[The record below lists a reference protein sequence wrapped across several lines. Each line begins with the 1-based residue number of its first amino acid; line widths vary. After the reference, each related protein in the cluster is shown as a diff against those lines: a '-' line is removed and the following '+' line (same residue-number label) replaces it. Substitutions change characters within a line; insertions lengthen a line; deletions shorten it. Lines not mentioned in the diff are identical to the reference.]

1 MKADLLLSDS
11 RPFLEWVVGWYD
23 GLPSVPVGSV
33 VRDPARTAILAIDV
47 LNGFC
52 YEGPLSSAR
61 VAGIVAPIVRLL
73 KATYARGVRH
83 FLLPQEEHSPDAIEF
98 ASYGP
103 HCVAG
108 TREAETVGELEEL
121 LFSDKYVRIG
131 KNSINPFLETALEDW
146 LVAHPEVNTFVVVG
160 DCTDLCTYQLAMG
173 LRLRANAQ
181 QLRDVR
187 VILPADGVQ
196 TYNLPVSVAEE
207 LGAVPHDGDLLHLV
221 FLYHMMLNGV
231 EVVASISEEE

>member
-1 MKADLLLSDS
+1 MNLDSLLSVS
-11 RPFLEWVVGWYD
+11 RPFLEWVVDWHN
-23 GLPSVPVGSV
+23 GLASVSLGSV
-33 VRDPARTAILAIDV
+33 IADPDRTAILAIDV

-52 YEGPLSSAR
+52 YQGPLSSER
-61 VAGIVAPIVRLL
+61 VAGIVEPIVSLF
-73 KATYARGVRH
+73 AAAYTQGVRH
-83 FLLPQEEHSPDAIEF
+83 FLLPQEDHPPDAIEF

-108 TREAETVGELEEL
+108 TAEAETVPELAGL
-121 LFSDKYVRIG
+121 PFSGRFIRIG
-131 KNSINPFLETALEDW
+131 KNSISPFVGTGLEDW
-146 LVAHPEVNTFVVVG
+146 LRAHPEVNTFIVVG

-173 LRLRANAQ
+173 LRLRANAH

-196 TYNLPVSVAEE
+196 TYNLPVDVARQI
-207 LGAVPHDGDLLHLV
+207 GAVPHDGDLLHLL

-231 EVVASISEEE
+231 EVVASISE